1 MSRAPLPNGLAALAA
16 LAVLV
21 IAGVGHVGSPDVY
34 FRGAAGP
41 YDVGVVIR
49 PPGVVPGQVEVV
61 VQLSNEPAAQVT
73 VQPVLWE
80 TGADGAPP
88 PDVARPVLGEPGA
101 FATRLWLMTSGSYS
115 IRVVVRG
122 ARGTGTVDVPVV
134 SAATREL
141 PLSPALGALL
151 LALGAFLVF
160 GLLSIIGAGAREATL
175 DPGAPVDAPRR
186 RRSRVAVCSAAA
198 IFALALLG
206 GNAWW
211 NRSARA
217 YRRIIYKPLASR
229 VSLADSGRVLEFV
242 ITDSRWRQREET
254 PLVRDHG
261 KLVHFF
267 LIRAPGMDAFAHLH
281 PVTSDSNDFRVALPP
296 LPAGTYH
303 TYADIVHRSGYAETL
318 VDTVVIDGQRSP
330 SFSPTDSDD
339 SWIVSGAS
347 TPASDAQRR
356 ATLADGSIMSWDR
369 GDTALV
375 ANVIAPLHFTVTAP
389 DSRPAVLEPYMGMSA
404 HAMIARDDG
413 SVFVHLHPM
422 GTIAMAAQS
431 IFTLRGDSTRAAP
444 PPMPMASATL
454 PDTVSFPY
462 AFPKPGH
469 YRIWVQ
475 VRRAGRVLTGTFDA
489 GVR

>member
-1 MSRAPLPNGLAALAA
+1 MSRPRLPNGLAALAA

-49 PPGVVPGQVEVV
+49 PPGVVPGQLEVV
-61 VQLSNEPAAQVT
+61 VQVSNEPAAQVT

-88 PDVARPVLGEPGA
+88 PDLAAPVPGEAGA

-141 PLSPALGALL
+141 PMSPALGALL

-175 DPGAPVDAPRR
+175 DPGIPVDAPRR
-186 RRSRVAVCSAAA
+186 RRARVAVCSAAG

-211 NRSARA
+211 NHSARA

-229 VSLADSGRVLEFV
+229 VSLADSGRVVEFV
-242 ITDSRWRQREET
+242 ISDSRWRQHEET

-281 PVTSDSNDFRVALPP
+281 PVTSDSDDFRVALPP

-318 VDTVVIDGQRSP
+318 VDTVVIGGRGSP
-330 SFSPTDSDD
+330 AFSPTDSDD

-347 TPASDAQRR
+347 AAASDTPR

-369 GDTALV
+369 GDTGLV

-389 DSRPAVLEPYMGMSA
+389 DSRPAVLQPYMGMSA

-431 IFTLRGDSTRAAP
+431 IFSRGGDSARVAP
-444 PPMPMASATL
+444 LPMAMTSATL

-462 AFPKPGH
+462 AFPKAGH

-489 GVR
+489 RVR